1 MEYFVDKLKIFKKKI
16 SENNCEY
23 PTNTIN
29 QPISVN
35 SEKLSISHLI
45 ETLKF

>member
-1 MEYFVDKLKIFKKKI
+1 MEYFVDKLKIFKKI

-35 SEKLSISHLI
+35 REKLSI
-45 ETLKF
+45 